1 MAQTSVRN
9 HIALYKLFNAWLA
22 FPLIPKTIIAKN
34 NKLAD
39 KQGKTSSK
47 SSEAKK
53 KVKNTDICIK
63 FSFFLPYFAGSRL
76 YIQYSFWLNFCERG
90 FI

>member
-1 MAQTSVRN
+1 MAQTSVWN

-53 KVKNTDICIK
+53 KAKNTDICIK
-63 FSFFLPYFAGSRL
+63 FSFFFYRILLVLVSISNIHFG
-76 YIQYSFWLNFCERG
+76 
-90 FI
+90 